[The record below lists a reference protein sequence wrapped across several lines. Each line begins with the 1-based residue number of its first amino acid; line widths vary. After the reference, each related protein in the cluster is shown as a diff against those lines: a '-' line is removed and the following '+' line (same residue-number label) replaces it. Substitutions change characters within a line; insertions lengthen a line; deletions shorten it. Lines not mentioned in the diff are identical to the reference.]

1 MTKNKK
7 SAKTREQSAIDSIY
21 QIEESLKELLKRFQ
35 VVEDNVKLLNNKVS
49 KLSKPNPL
57 PLVKSDSSPAPVA
70 SQQKVDKLVLGNIKL
85 FGYIVNK
92 AKQPLPS
99 VVVNVYDANSKLIKN
114 LQTNSDGYWEVRL
127 PAGKFGIE
135 YIHKKF
141 KPVNKTVSLEDGT
154 KEVEVR

>member
-1 MTKNKK
+1 MTNKK
-7 SAKTREQSAIDSIY
+7 DNQTREQSAIDSIY
-21 QIEESLKELLKRFQ
+21 HIEQSLSELLRRFQ
-35 VVEDNVKLLNNKVS
+35 VVEDNVKLINNKLS

-57 PLVKSDSSPAPVA
+57 PLVKSDSSPSPAV
-70 SQQKVDKLVLGNIKL
+70 SQQKVENLVLGNIKL

-99 VVVNVYDANSKLIKN
+99 VVVNVYDSNSKLVKN
-114 LQTNSDGYWEVRL
+114 LKTNSDGYWEVRL
-127 PAGKFGIE
+127 PAGKFGVE

-141 KPVNKTVSLEDGT
+141 KPVNKTVDLVDGT

>member
-1 MTKNKK
+1 MTKSKE
-7 SAKTREQSAIDSIY
+7 STKTREQSAIDSIY

-57 PLVKSDSSPAPVA
+57 PLVKNDPSPVPVV

-127 PAGKFGIE
+127 PPGKFGVE